1 MGNWEAES
9 KFVLEMLHSLV
20 ESNKQTAAVQLET
33 QQKLCDIQIGIES
46 LRTKAALAGLFAG
59 SIPGIITLV
68 VLLLRK

>member
-20 ESNKQTAAVQLET
+20 ESNERTVEAQAET
-33 QQKLCDIQIGIES
+33 QKTLCDIQIGIEQ